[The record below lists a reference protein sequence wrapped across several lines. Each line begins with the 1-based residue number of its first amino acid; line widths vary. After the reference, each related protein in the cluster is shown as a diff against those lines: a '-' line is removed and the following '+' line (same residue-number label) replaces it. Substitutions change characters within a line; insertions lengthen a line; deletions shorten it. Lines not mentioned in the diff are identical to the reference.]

1 MSLKIYSL
9 RQAASS
15 ICQYVDNVFLTDEDF
30 VCEII
35 KNFTLEFGSGS
46 PQSDLKKLLADN
58 PFVPPDLIDDV
69 DSHLQGWVKKKI
81 DLLLEQKR
89 IAIISFD
96 EFKNEANSYVRSV
109 DNRTILS
116 SFAPFPNKEEVEK
129 NLLRTYI
136 QQLELIDSNT
146 NEKICAINDYIRAA
160 IDRNNWAKNGIIN
173 EKSFVELE
181 DKLRRKWQNTKTKTV
196 IQYTNKSDP
205 EQGKLIYSEC
215 MSFETDLQGLPLPP
229 HFIPGNYHSLSE
241 ELNIGWHPNFDKL
254 LSRKITGNN
263 KI

>member
-89 IAIISFD
+89 IAI
-96 EFKNEANSYVRSV
+96 YVIV
-109 DNRTILS
+109 GIIGKFLTNFTVETPKTI
-116 SFAPFPNKEEVEK
+116 
-129 NLLRTYI
+129 
-136 QQLELIDSNT
+136 T
-146 NEKICAINDYIRAA
+146 NE
-160 IDRNNWAKNGIIN
+160 
-173 EKSFVELE
+173 
-181 DKLRRKWQNTKTKTV
+181 
-196 IQYTNKSDP
+196 
-205 EQGKLIYSEC
+205 
-215 MSFETDLQGLPLPP
+215 
-229 HFIPGNYHSLSE
+229 
-241 ELNIGWHPNFDKL
+241 
-254 LSRKITGNN
+254 
-263 KI
+263 